1 MIGSR
6 TTRRFRSSFAN
17 LPPNVQQQTRQAYRL
32 WLDNPRHPS
41 LRFKRLKMANLVYSV
56 RIGGT
61 FRAVGVIEDDV
72 IVWFWIGSHADYDRL
87 VKRL

>member
-1 MIGSR
+1 MQSR

-17 LPPNVQQQTRQAYRL
+17 LSPIIQQHTRQAYRL
-32 WLDNPRHPS
+32 WLENSRHPS
-41 LRFKRLKMANLVYSV
+41 LRFKRLKTAKLVYSV

-61 FRAVGVIEDDV
+61 YRAVGVIEDDV
-72 IVWFWIGSHADYDRL
+72 IVWFWIGSHAGYERL

>member
-1 MIGSR
+1 MKSR

-17 LPPNVQQQTRQAYRL
+17 LPPIVQQQTRLAYRL
-32 WLDNPRHPS
+32 WLENPRHPS
-41 LRFKRLKMANLVYSV
+41 LRFKRLRTARLVYSV

-61 FRAVGVIEDDV
+61 YRAVGVIEDDV